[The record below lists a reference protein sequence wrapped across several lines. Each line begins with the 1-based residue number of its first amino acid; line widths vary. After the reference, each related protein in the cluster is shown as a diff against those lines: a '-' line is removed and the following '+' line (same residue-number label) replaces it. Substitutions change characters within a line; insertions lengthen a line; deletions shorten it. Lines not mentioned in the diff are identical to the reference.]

1 MILKLLY
8 NLLQIKRRNPF
19 MHKFLLD
26 QNLSY
31 KIIKEIEDIFPK
43 STHVRLL
50 NLDTSDD
57 LTVWRYAKENGYHIV
72 TQDTDFSDISTLNGY
87 PPKIIRINT
96 GNTATQTIIK
106 LLQNKCEIINEFLDN
121 KKIGYLE
128 ID

>member
-1 MILKLLY
+1 
-8 NLLQIKRRNPF
+8 
-19 MHKFLLD
+19 MHKLLLD

-31 KIIKEIEDIFPK
+31 KIIKNIEHIFPK

-72 TQDTDFSDISTLNGY
+72 TQDTDFSDINTLNGY
-87 PPKIIRINT
+87 PPKNIRINT

-106 LLQNKCEIINEFLDN
+106 LLQNKSEIINEFLDN
-121 KKIGYLE
+121 EKIGYLE